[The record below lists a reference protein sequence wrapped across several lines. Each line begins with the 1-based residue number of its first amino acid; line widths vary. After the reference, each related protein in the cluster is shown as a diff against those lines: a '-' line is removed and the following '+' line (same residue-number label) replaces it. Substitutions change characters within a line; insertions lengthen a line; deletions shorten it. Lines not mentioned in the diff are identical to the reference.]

1 MAIFS
6 FHASEVVALVVSV
19 MLYDVFSIAVKRL
32 PPVVLSLWVPH
43 SVAGLE
49 CALFGGTGVRC
60 TDVIGL
66 ENQEITIQS
75 EEVINNTTVIY
86 GEQQYCILSYT
97 RPFGNDDINDR
108 SRLPFDVQVDGDA
121 ADDDFVLTNGDNT
134 LPVAFQWR
142 GGAPVSGASVW
153 EEPGPTNL
161 TSDQQGATSC
171 DDQPFSQ
178 AWVRFELQSSALQSV
193 QPGSYSGRFSVDIG
207 QGPTGYHSD
216 VNFTVNLPTLVKIS
230 GLDDMVLTG
239 RGNNRYRQEEPFCVF
254 VSGGGDYRIKA
265 SGGAEANAPFL
276 LSNGSNTIPY
286 RVRLSR
292 NGSNLNTVNP
302 GVWLDATGSSSSL
315 NCNGGN
321 NTKVRIVVQDNSV
334 NGKPA
339 GVYKGTLYLTV
350 EAS

>member
-1 MAIFS
+1 M
-6 FHASEVVALVVSV
+6 ALVVSV
-19 MLYDVFSIAVKRL
+19 MLYDVFSIAVKRFT
-32 PPVVLSLWVPH
+32 PVVLSLWVPH
-43 SVAGLE
+43 SVAELE
-49 CALFGGTGVRC
+49 CARLFGNSERC

-75 EEVINNTTVIY
+75 EEVINNTSVIY

-97 RPFGNDDINDR
+97 RPSGNDDIDDW

-121 ADDDFVLTNGDNT
+121 EGSGFVLSNNDNT
-134 LPVAFQWR
+134 LPVAFKWR
-142 GGAPVSGASVW
+142 GGAPVSGASVL
-153 EEPGPTNL
+153 EEPGPRGL

-193 QPGSYSGRFSVDIG
+193 LPGSYSGRFSVDIG
-207 QGPTGYHSD
+207 QESTPYHSD

-230 GLDDMVLTG
+230 GLDDMLLTG

-265 SGGAEANAPFL
+265 SGGAETNAPFL
-276 LSNGSNTIPY
+276 LFNGSNTIPY
-286 RVRLSR
+286 RVRLSS
-292 NGSNLNTVNP
+292 NGANLNTVDP
-302 GVWLDATGSSSSL
+302 GEWLNATDSSSSL

-321 NTKVRIVVQDNSV
+321 NTKVRIVVLDSWV